1 MSRRYLKTKLT
12 LVAMAAGGIFAGTAA
27 LLVSAPGA
35 DAVVELPVV
44 ATAILDR
51 ATVAGTSS
59 PASTP
64 TPATTSGTA
73 PAAATTQPAATAP
86 AQTATPAATA
96 RARQSRG
103 S

>member
-51 ATVAGTSS
+51 ATVAGTPL

-64 TPATTSGTA
+64 APATTTA
-73 PAAATTQPAATAP
+73 TQPAVTAP